1 MTTEQ
6 RRSCADCRYT
16 AGQEGGSLTCQRY
29 PQPYRVA
36 RSYLC
41 GEYKALVEEKPAEP
55 KPRGLRAR
63 LAISEPP
70 TVTRADIEHT
80 LKPRQ

>member
-29 PQPYRVA
+29 PQPHRVA

-70 TVTRADIEHT
+70 TVTRAAAED
-80 LKPRQ
+80 

>member
-29 PQPYRVA
+29 PQPHRVA

-41 GEYKALVEEKPAEP
+41 GEYKPLVEEKAEVTKPAEP

-63 LAISEPP
+63 LTISEPP
-70 TVTRADIEHT
+70 TVTRAAAED
-80 LKPRQ
+80 

>member
-41 GEYKALVEEKPAEP
+41 GEYKALVEEKAEVT
-55 KPRGLRAR
+55 KPRALRAR
-63 LAISEPP
+63 LAISDPP
-70 TVTRADIEHT
+70 TDTRAAAED
-80 LKPRQ
+80 

>member
-6 RRSCADCRYT
+6 RRTCADCRYT

-29 PQPYRVA
+29 PQPHRVA

-41 GEYKALVEEKPAEP
+41 GEYKPLVEERLAEA

-63 LAISEPP
+63 LTIKDAP
-70 TVTRADIEHT
+70 TVTRAAAED
-80 LKPRQ
+80 

>member
-29 PQPYRVA
+29 PQPHRVA
-36 RSYLC
+36 RSYWC
-41 GEYKALVEEKPAEP
+41 GEYKPLVEEKSAET

-63 LAISEPP
+63 LTISEPP
-70 TVTRADIEHT
+70 TVTRAAAED
-80 LKPRQ
+80 